1 MNRQTV
7 KRLLELKAGLNAMVN
22 PPAAVREVIDLLVLD
37 AYEQEFEVVDGLRQ
51 HRDGQIFPNWKQ
63 EILFG

>member
-7 KRLLELKAGLNAMVN
+7 KRLLELRAELNGMVN
-22 PPAAVREVIDLLVLD
+22 PPAAVTPLIDALILD
-37 AYEQEFEVVDGLRQ
+37 AFEQEFEVVDGVRQ
-51 HRDGQIFPNWKQ
+51 HREDHNFPNWKY